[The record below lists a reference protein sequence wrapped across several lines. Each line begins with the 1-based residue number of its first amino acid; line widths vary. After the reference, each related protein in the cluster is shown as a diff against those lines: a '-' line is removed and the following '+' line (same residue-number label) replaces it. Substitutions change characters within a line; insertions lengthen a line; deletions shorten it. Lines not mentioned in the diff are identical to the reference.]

1 ASRLNSGVY
10 RLLVLLFL
18 LTTCDCF
25 LRDHPSQYQAV
36 QVKGGTSQGQFTL
49 DGGAFA
55 SYAEQQRTFLSG
67 GKAAALVAD
76 EAARLADA
84 PPGLDL
90 YGDRPGPPA
99 PTYEGGST
107 PFALS
112 AEATDTVRE
121 LARDSAATP
130 YMVLLSAYFVLLS
143 RLSGQSD
150 VLVGTPTSGR
160 LQRQYRDALGNFVNT
175 VVVRGEVE
183 ETATYREVLA
193 SVRARVLEAMRAQE
207 LPFPWLVRE
216 LAPPRDPSRTPLY
229 QAGFAWDRLP
239 FLTDMDAFFLLD
251 PDRTAELAVA
261 GATLRPYPVPQQE
274 GQTDLWVEMGGER
287 DGAFAGV
294 LRYNTDLFEPGT
306 ARDLAAAF
314 VATVES
320 LVRQPDAPLHSL
332 ARGDE
337 RQSARL
343 AAPAGSRRVA
353 VVVSAAL
360 GDMNAMISGWEALKS
375 RGWNRVPPLTV
386 PMSMGNG
393 SAAAVALLVN
403 ARAGVH
409 ATVNACSSGTQALA
423 TAAELIRRG
432 EADVVVAG
440 GTEAPLHPLVLASF
454 GSMRALSKRLDD
466 PASAS
471 RPYDADRDGMVLGE
485 GSGILVLESEEHARE
500 RGARIYA
507 ELAGVGSSS
516 DAYDMVQPDP
526 AGAGTARAIRDSL
539 ADAGARPE
547 EVVHLN
553 ANGTATLPGDAAEGH
568 GIRAVF
574 GCAGRGPAVSAN
586 KSMTGHSLGAAG
598 AIESIAT
605 VLSLHHGIVPPTRNF
620 TRLDEDLSVD
630 IVHGSPRKLEGER
643 NVAVKNS
650 AGFGGHNVALTFRGV
665 PARRHP

>member
-1 ASRLNSGVY
+1 MPGETPQHGITPPYGITSEYGATPQHENTHTYAHTPQSAGRPRPKAVVTGVGTTTALGGDVATTWDALLRGENGI
-10 RLLVLLFL
+10 RLLDGEDWTKDMPPALGGRVKTEPGPALEHKQRRRLSRSAQL
-18 LTTCDCF
+18 
-25 LRDHPSQYQAV
+25 AV
-36 QVKGGTSQGQFTL
+36 TAAAEAWNDAGL
-49 DGGAFA
+49 DG
-55 SYAEQQRTFLSG
+55 
-67 GKAAALVAD
+67 
-76 EAARLADA
+76 
-84 PPGLDL
+84 
-90 YGDRPGPPA
+90 
-99 PTYEGGST
+99 
-107 PFALS
+107 
-112 AEATDTVRE
+112 
-121 LARDSAATP
+121 
-130 YMVLLSAYFVLLS
+130 
-143 RLSGQSD
+143 
-150 VLVGTPTSGR
+150 
-160 LQRQYRDALGNFVNT
+160 
-175 VVVRGEVE
+175 
-183 ETATYREVLA
+183 
-193 SVRARVLEAMRAQE
+193 
-207 LPFPWLVRE
+207 
-216 LAPPRDPSRTPLY
+216 
-229 QAGFAWDRLP
+229 
-239 FLTDMDAFFLLD
+239 
-251 PDRTAELAVA
+251 
-261 GATLRPYPVPQQE
+261 
-274 GQTDLWVEMGGER
+274 
-287 DGAFAGV
+287 
-294 LRYNTDLFEPGT
+294 
-306 ARDLAAAF
+306 
-314 VATVES
+314 
-320 LVRQPDAPLHSL
+320 
-332 ARGDE
+332 
-337 RQSARL
+337 
-343 AAPAGSRRVA
+343 APAEPRRVA

-360 GDMNAMISGWEALKS
+360 GDMNAMISGWEVLKS

-432 EADVVVAG
+432 EVDVVVAG

-574 GCAGRGPAVSAN
+574 GDADRGPAVSAN

-605 VLSLHHGIVPPTRNF
+605 VLSLYHGLVPPTRNF
-620 TRLDEDLSVD
+620 TRLGEDLSVD
-630 IVHGSPRKLEGER
+630 IVHGSPRKLEGEQ